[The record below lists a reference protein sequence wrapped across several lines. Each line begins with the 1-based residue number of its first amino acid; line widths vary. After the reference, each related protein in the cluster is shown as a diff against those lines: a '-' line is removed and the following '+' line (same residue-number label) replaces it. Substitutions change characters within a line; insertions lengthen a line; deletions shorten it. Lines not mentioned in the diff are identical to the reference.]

1 MRRAPIACNSGP
13 TPRTRRCAAP
23 RRRRGSGWRASCVGS
38 GRRRTEHVA
47 PSSYTAE
54 HEPTTKVGVRRGA
67 DMDLDK
73 LTMKTRAAL
82 DGAHQ
87 QALARNHQEIVPE
100 HVLFAL
106 LSDPEGVVYP
116 LLQQLGVQPKE
127 LRDRVGEALDRIPK
141 VFAGGQVEPRFGVGV
156 SKLLQAAGAEADS
169 LTAEYISTEHLLLA
183 MLDEPGSGAGK
194 LLAGAGVT
202 RDA

>member
-1 MRRAPIACNSGP
+1 MRRARIACNSGP

-23 RRRRGSGWRASCVGS
+23 RRKRGSVWRASCAAS
-38 GRRRTEHVA
+38 GRRRTEHLA
-47 PSSYTAE
+47 TTSSTAE
-54 HEPTTKVGVRRGA
+54 HEPTTKVGVKRGSE
-67 DMDLDK
+67 MDLDK

-141 VFAGGQVEPRFGVGV
+141 VFAGGQV
-156 SKLLQAAGAEADS
+156 
-169 LTAEYISTEHLLLA
+169 
-183 MLDEPGSGAGK
+183 
-194 LLAGAGVT
+194 
-202 RDA
+202 